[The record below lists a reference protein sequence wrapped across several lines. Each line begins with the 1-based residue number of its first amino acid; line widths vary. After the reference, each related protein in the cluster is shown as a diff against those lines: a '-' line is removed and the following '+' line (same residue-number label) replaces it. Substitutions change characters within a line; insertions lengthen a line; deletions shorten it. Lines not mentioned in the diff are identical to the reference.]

1 MDEQSGVGTQELKKD
16 RSNAQEGGIKAVAHT
31 ASGYAN
37 ALPNG
42 QLWPGENGTVPN
54 GMPVTNGEMD
64 FLNGEHANT
73 SMDAASSDG
82 PPRIEQPW
90 RNEDSNK
97 HLGKLMDRL
106 AQQCYIDLNKT
117 LTEMTAQDDAAAV
130 VAPRINGLSAQGLMD
145 TSEVS
150 LRKKRMLM
158 DFAHD
163 QRDRFTKTLVLSDW
177 SRNAEEMAN
186 IIDVRVWQ
194 ETQRNAYTFAAN
206 AIAATK
212 FKSVGFKVPAP
223 NIDGAMEVLGT
234 GKASWVPDMGYIP
247 PKRLTAKQLLKTL
260 KSMNVTL
267 ATRLNLH
274 EELPPH
280 MNDFSI
286 ADGRATFT
294 VPGEFE
300 VDLSVAD
307 EETTSPFYFIDFRF
321 LFSPSS
327 NALNEQIR
335 AHLEFQTN
343 RALAS
348 KSLQGCYDFL
358 HNFVLTHKINV
369 LRSQGA
375 ELIREEWFDCIKVEN
390 MRRNLVVQY
399 WASMPG
405 PKSWIEIGISSGKKR
420 TAGTVKSRNAT
431 PRLCVRWFRKGQEV
445 TDEVLNFDW
454 ETLSLKKCLMTVI
467 GMHCFGKLG
476 VTRDGL
482 HVLATENA
490 ASEVLEVELSSSEV
504 VAPEDCALQL
514 RLPSMKKPLSVRL
527 EPVTGLFSIS
537 PATNATMNSERTLNS
552 DPQVDVARLLASLS
566 CAVVQER
573 IRKQA
578 ELLGWQVVRIP
589 VSAKPICGHGVLQ
602 QTIFSVPGWC
612 QQWALAVSCGLG
624 GERWWAV
631 QLSESKPSEP
641 SKAVAKEVN
650 ATREL
655 PVKDVLGEKIVD
667 ASRATLLAIERLAVA
682 EVSYTVLSQQLRSMR
697 IPHQTEKPV
706 SNVTNGTDTRQ
717 PSTGAVYLQFAALMR
732 DVRDKSWEAWATDSV
747 RVSPGGIEDSG
758 EEMNTDG
765 KQALVRHDLRLNL
778 APGKMKHLQQ
788 LLSKSRDRDVAMN
801 GHGGL
806 AIRLR
811 TPFGEP
817 FVEHI
822 RTRLRNLE
830 CLDRYVTTLQKLHYN
845 LTAVSMAKLSFA
857 YSDIAPVLHAQLTFA
872 SNGTGPMRLKLG
884 PADSNPHQRIRVM
897 LEQCLLNGT
906 AKEAFQLF
914 AQLLTFTLPTLQA
927 LERIE
932 RIRGTH
938 QTVTI
943 RVRGAAWYNL
953 SYKAPSPACAFS
965 IRLRPKRQGNKTVA
979 HWHVEP
985 TKDQTDGVAIAE
997 ELAKGLKALWQTKG
1011 KGWVGV
1017 GSGAIADTTGIGA
1030 VLEALDELVRA
1041 SDAPLIA
1048 PAPEMPTGAVPKT
1061 TEQPPPL
1068 PLQAKEPQKKP
1079 AVEPAAKAAKQP
1091 AAGAKKKEEPEYIE
1105 LD

>member
-1 MDEQSGVGTQELKKD
+1 
-16 RSNAQEGGIKAVAHT
+16 
-31 ASGYAN
+31 
-37 ALPNG
+37 
-42 QLWPGENGTVPN
+42 
-54 GMPVTNGEMD
+54 
-64 FLNGEHANT
+64 
-73 SMDAASSDG
+73 
-82 PPRIEQPW
+82 
-90 RNEDSNK
+90 
-97 HLGKLMDRL
+97 
-106 AQQCYIDLNKT
+106 
-117 LTEMTAQDDAAAV
+117 
-130 VAPRINGLSAQGLMD
+130 
-145 TSEVS
+145 
-150 LRKKRMLM
+150 
-158 DFAHD
+158 
-163 QRDRFTKTLVLSDW
+163 
-177 SRNAEEMAN
+177 
-186 IIDVRVWQ
+186 
-194 ETQRNAYTFAAN
+194 
-206 AIAATK
+206 
-212 FKSVGFKVPAP
+212 
-223 NIDGAMEVLGT
+223 
-234 GKASWVPDMGYIP
+234 
-247 PKRLTAKQLLKTL
+247 
-260 KSMNVTL
+260 
-267 ATRLNLH
+267 
-274 EELPPH
+274 
-280 MNDFSI
+280 
-286 ADGRATFT
+286 
-294 VPGEFE
+294 
-300 VDLSVAD
+300 
-307 EETTSPFYFIDFRF
+307 
-321 LFSPSS
+321 
-327 NALNEQIR
+327 
-335 AHLEFQTN
+335 
-343 RALAS
+343 
-348 KSLQGCYDFL
+348 
-358 HNFVLTHKINV
+358 
-369 LRSQGA
+369 
-375 ELIREEWFDCIKVEN
+375 
-390 MRRNLVVQY
+390 
-399 WASMPG
+399 
-405 PKSWIEIGISSGKKR
+405 
-420 TAGTVKSRNAT
+420 
-431 PRLCVRWFRKGQEV
+431 
-445 TDEVLNFDW
+445 
-454 ETLSLKKCLMTVI
+454 
-467 GMHCFGKLG
+467 
-476 VTRDGL
+476 
-482 HVLATENA
+482 
-490 ASEVLEVELSSSEV
+490 
-504 VAPEDCALQL
+504 
-514 RLPSMKKPLSVRL
+514 MKKPLSVRL

-552 DPQVDVARLLASLS
+552 DPQVDVARSLASLS

-906 AKEAFQLF
+906 AKEAFQLS

>member
-1 MDEQSGVGTQELKKD
+1 MDEQSRVGSQELKKD
-16 RSNAQEGGIKAVAHT
+16 RSNAQEGGARSLAHT
-31 ASGYAN
+31 ASGHAH

-42 QLWPGENGTVPN
+42 QVWPGENGMGPD
-54 GMPVTNGEMD
+54 GLPVTHGQIVA
-64 FLNGEHANT
+64 LNGEHADI
-73 SMDAASSDG
+73 SMDFARSED

-130 VAPRINGLSAQGLMD
+130 VAPKVNGLSAQGLID

-223 NIDGAMEVLGT
+223 NNDGAMEVLGT
-234 GKASWVPDMGYIP
+234 GKASWVPDMGYLP

-260 KSMNVTL
+260 KNMNVTL

-286 ADGRATFT
+286 ANGRATFT
-294 VPGEFE
+294 VPGEFD

-327 NALNEQIR
+327 NDLNEHIR

-358 HNFVLTHKINV
+358 HTFVLTHKINV

-390 MRRNLVVQY
+390 MRRNLVVHY

-405 PKSWIEIGISSGKKR
+405 PKNWIEIGISSGKKH
-420 TAGTVKSRNAT
+420 TAGTVTSRNPT
-431 PRLCVRWFRKGQEV
+431 PRLSVRWFRKGQEV
-445 TDEVLNFDW
+445 TDEILDFDW
-454 ETLSLKKCLMTVI
+454 QTLSLKKCLMMVI

-476 VTRDGL
+476 VARDGL
-482 HVLATENA
+482 HTLATENA
-490 ASEVLEVELSSSEV
+490 ANAVVEVELPLFET

-514 RLPSMKKPLSVRL
+514 HLPSMKKPLIVRL

-537 PATNATMNSERTLNS
+537 PATNATVHSERILNS

-578 ELLGWQVVRIP
+578 ELLDWQVVRLP
-589 VSAKPICGHGVLQ
+589 VSAKPIFGQGVLQ
-602 QTIFSVPGWC
+602 QTIFSAPGWC

-631 QLSESKPSEP
+631 QLSESKPSES
-641 SKAVAKEVN
+641 SKTVAKEVI

-655 PVKDVLGEKIVD
+655 PVKDVLSEKVLD
-667 ASRATLLAIERLAVA
+667 ASRATLLDIERLAVA
-682 EVSYTVLSQQLRSMR
+682 EVSSTVLSQQLRSMR
-697 IPHQTEKPV
+697 IPHQVEKPV
-706 SNVTNGTDTRQ
+706 AFANDGVDARQ
-717 PSTGAVYLQFAALMR
+717 VSTGAVYLQFAALMR

-747 RVSPGGIEDSG
+747 RISPKGIEASS
-758 EEMNTDG
+758 EEMTADG
-765 KQALVRHDLRLNL
+765 KQTLVRHDLRLNL
-778 APGKMKHLQQ
+778 APGKMKRLQQ
-788 LLSKSRDRDVAMN
+788 LLSNSRDRDVAMN

-806 AIRLR
+806 ALRLR
-811 TPFGEP
+811 SPFGEP

-830 CLDRYVTTLQKLHYN
+830 RLDRYVTTLQKMHYS
-845 LTAVSMAKLSFA
+845 LTTVSMAKLSFA
-857 YSDIAPVLHAQLTFA
+857 YSDIAPVLHAQLAFA
-872 SNGTGPMRLKLG
+872 SNGTGPMRLKLE

-897 LEQCLLNGT
+897 LEQCVNGT

-932 RIRGTH
+932 SIHMAPRKVIIRI
-938 QTVTI
+938 
-943 RVRGAAWYNL
+943 RGAAWYSL
-953 SYKAPSPACAFS
+953 AYKAPLPACAFS
-965 IRLRPKRQGNKTVA
+965 IRLRPKRQGNKTIA
-979 HWHVEP
+979 HWHVEH
-985 TKDQTDGVAIAE
+985 TKDQTDSAAIPE
-997 ELAKGLKALWQTKG
+997 ELAKGLKALWQAKG

-1030 VLEALDELVRA
+1030 VLEKLDELVRA
-1041 SDAPLIA
+1041 SEVPLIA
-1048 PAPEMPTGAVPKT
+1048 PEPEKPTGAVSKLP
-1061 TEQPPPL
+1061 EQPPPL
-1068 PLQAKEPQKKP
+1068 PPQAKEPQKKP
-1079 AVEPAAKAAKQP
+1079 AEELAAKAAKP
-1091 AAGAKKKEEPEYIE
+1091 PAGAKKKEPEYIE

>member
-1 MDEQSGVGTQELKKD
+1 MDEQSGVGSEELKKD
-16 RSNAQEGGIKAVAHT
+16 RSNAQEGGVKAVAHT
-31 ASGYAN
+31 ASGHAN
-37 ALPNG
+37 ALPYG
-42 QLWPGENGTVPN
+42 QLWPGQNGAVPN

-64 FLNGEHANT
+64 SLNGEHANT
-73 SMDAASSDG
+73 SMDAAIPDD

-130 VAPRINGLSAQGLMD
+130 VASRVNGLSAQGLLD

-150 LRKKRMLM
+150 LRKKRVLM

-327 NALNEQIR
+327 NALNQQIR

-358 HNFVLTHKINV
+358 HNFVLTHKINA

-420 TAGTVKSRNAT
+420 TAGTMKSRNAT

-445 TDEVLNFDW
+445 TDEVLDFDW
-454 ETLSLKKCLMTVI
+454 ETLSLKKCLITVI
-467 GMHCFGKLG
+467 GMHCFGKLS
-476 VTRDGL
+476 VARDGL
-482 HVLATENA
+482 HALATENA
-490 ASEVLEVELSSSEV
+490 ANEVLEVDLSSSEV

-537 PATNATMNSERTLNS
+537 PATNATLNSERTLNS

-589 VSAKPICGHGVLQ
+589 VSAKPIFEHGVLQ

-641 SKAVAKEVN
+641 SKAVAKEAI

-655 PVKDVLGEKIVD
+655 PIKNALGEKVVD
-667 ASRATLLAIERLAVA
+667 ASRATLLDIERLAVA
-682 EVSYTVLSQQLRSMR
+682 EVSSTVLSQQSRSMR
-697 IPHQTEKPV
+697 IPHQIEKPAA
-706 SNVTNGTDTRQ
+706 NVTDGTDTRQ

-778 APGKMKHLQQ
+778 APGKMKQLQQ

-822 RTRLRNLE
+822 RTRLRDLE
-830 CLDRYVTTLQKLHYN
+830 RLDRYVTALQKLHYS
-845 LTAVSMAKLSFA
+845 LTTVSMSKLSFA
-857 YSDIAPVLHAQLTFA
+857 YSEIAPVLRAQLTFA
-872 SNGTGPMRLKLG
+872 SNGTGPMRLKLE

-897 LEQCLLNGT
+897 LEQCLNGPQ
-906 AKEAFQLF
+906 KEAFQLF
-914 AQLLTFTLPTLQA
+914 AQLLIFTLPTLQA

-932 RIRGTH
+932 SAHGAHRTLI
-938 QTVTI
+938 I
-943 RVRGAAWYNL
+943 KVRGAAWYNL
-953 SYKAPSPACAFS
+953 AYNAPLPACAFS
-965 IRLRPKRQGNKTVA
+965 IRLRPKRQGNKTIS
-979 HWHVEP
+979 HWHVEA
-985 TKDQTDGVAIAE
+985 TKDQTDGVAIPE
-997 ELAKGLKALWQTKG
+997 DLAKSLKALWQAKG

-1030 VLEALDELVRA
+1030 VLEALDELVRS
-1041 SDAPLIA
+1041 SDPPLIA
-1048 PAPEMPTGAVPKT
+1048 QVPEKPTGIVRKNP
-1061 TEQPPPL
+1061 EQPPPL
-1068 PLQAKEPQKKP
+1068 PPQAKEPQKKP

-1091 AAGAKKKEEPEYIE
+1091 AAGAKKKKEPEYIE